1 MGGELCDVDAMRGF
15 EKIGLFLEDA
25 HLLCQTRFKSGMLF
39 VPDVRSLHV
48 DRIAVD
54 SARSVVLE
62 IRGGDSGSFV
72 GLNKAAILHICRMN
86 GKAFSGDFSRSRLH
100 KASCRCKR
108 KRAGSFQLSL
118 IVDVSP
124 EICREVSSCTEIA
137 EVFCSSFVGKTAM
150 ECEAH
155 ISVGREI
162 ADKRHGTRF
171 NGEVSAALKSGI
183 LDVESI
189 FDSEGNVSVA
199 RNLTA
204 FCVDV
209 FGRYDDVFAAE
220 NLRVV
225 IAEFL
230 CRDCECAGVVRF
242 ARRCDGS
249 GERAFVDDGSSMN
262 RRIRFADD
270 LAAVVSAAAAMSS
283 SVPFFACT
291 LILLP

>member
-1 MGGELCDVDAMRGF
+1 
-15 EKIGLFLEDA
+15 
-25 HLLCQTRFKSGMLF
+25 
-39 VPDVRSLHV
+39 
-48 DRIAVD
+48 
-54 SARSVVLE
+54 
-62 IRGGDSGSFV
+62 
-72 GLNKAAILHICRMN
+72 MN
-86 GKAFSGDFSRSRLH
+86 GKVLSRDFSRSRLH
-100 KASCRCKR
+100 KASCRCKE
-108 KRAGSFQLSL
+108 KRAASFQLSL

-204 FCVDV
+204 FCVEV
-209 FGRYDDVFAAE
+209 FGKYDDVFAAE

-230 CRDCECAGVVRF
+230 CRDCECAGVVRV

-249 GERAFVDDGSSMN
+249 GERACIGDGSSMN

-270 LAAVVSAAAAMSS
+270 LAVIIKGSGSYIFRCIIFCLYADLIAIDSACRIVRELCSANLYCFIRLQKAVIFYICCMDMEVFS
-283 SVPFFACT
+283 
-291 LILLP
+291 